1 MEHLVSNELNYY
13 YSFRLYIVFCT
24 VTKLWFHPVGPER
37 LAFFRFS
44 VGLVWFSTFGYG
56 LLTEWSLRIS
66 CACLNLL
73 QHQKWKLLK
82 ETGELMSTSI
92 SGIICW
98 LGMTSISIS
107 VVGRGAKGC
116 AVAMEMMV
124 WSLGLCWSPEAL
136 GAVDNACWWRRT
148 MQIQL

>member
-1 MEHLVSNELNYY
+1 MCLCTFRIIWRYSKARIHLPFKKSILYYRAGTVSIL
-13 YSFRLYIVFCT
+13 SVFC
-24 VTKLWFHPVGPER
+24 
-37 LAFFRFS
+37 S
-44 VGLVWFSTFGYG
+44 VSIWFSTFGHG

-92 SGIICW
+92 SGIICCW
-98 LGMTSISIS
+98 LGMTFISIS